1 MEEKD
6 SKDLPSLP
14 VLSQGAETPA
24 NGNGTIMT
32 GLKGKMRSVYP
43 GTQNSGGSRI
53 KKFAGYAVV
62 ATLVVIG
69 MSRKA
74 YLRTV

>member
-1 MEEKD
+1 MDEKD
-6 SKDLPSLP
+6 AKDLPSLP
-14 VLSQGAETPA
+14 VLSPGAKTLA
-24 NGNGTIMT
+24 NGNGTTIT
-32 GLKGKMRSVYP
+32 GLKGKIRSIYAGSP
-43 GTQNSGGSRI
+43 SSGGSRI

-74 YLRTV
+74 YMRTV